1 LFGNDEASCWKGV
14 LIFTAFP
21 SGMLFFCNYL
31 YFWRKMNML
40 RKSKFVLFVLTIA
53 LILSQ
58 VSAFAADYTLEVAV
72 NGVEETLKF
81 SLDDLKA
88 MPAEALID
96 EEYIYNSKTGEKT
109 ADVKGVS
116 LKYLLK
122 EKADI
127 AFENGQVLFEASDG
141 YPIDPQSL
149 EDIFNDEL
157 KYVIAYEVNGEIID
171 NDENADTDDITV
183 YRKVKQEG
191 EFGTVYKL
199 VNKIAVTE
207 EEAPATEEPIETEE
221 PADTDAE
228 KVFTDITEEYKFAE
242 EAIYAL
248 ANKGIIDGM
257 GDGLYAPQNPFTR
270 EQFCKIII
278 EALGYETKEY
288 QGTFSD
294 VTADRWSS
302 VYVQAAFD
310 NGLFVGNT
318 DGTFLPEKII
328 SRQEMAAVVARAAV
342 ASGKVAQEKLNKFVM
357 EKSDYSDKDAV
368 ADWAGNSVAWLE
380 AEEVF
385 TGVAGE
391 NFEPAKDVNRAEAA
405 LVVFNALFK

>member
-1 LFGNDEASCWKGV
+1 M
-14 LIFTAFP
+14 I
-21 SGMLFFCNYL
+21 
-31 YFWRKMNML
+31 
-40 RKSKFVLFVLTIA
+40 RKSKIILFVLTIA

-58 VSAFAADYTLEVAV
+58 VSAFAVDYTLEIAV
-72 NGVEETLKF
+72 NEVEETLKF
-81 SLDDLKA
+81 SFDDLKA

-122 EKADI
+122 EKAEI
-127 AFENGQVLFEASDG
+127 TFENGQVLFEASDG

-157 KYVIAYEVNGEIID
+157 KYVIAYEVNGEAID
-171 NDENADTDDITV
+171 NDENADTEDITI
-183 YRKVKQEG
+183 YRKVKEEG

-199 VNKIAVTE
+199 INKIIVTE
-207 EEAPATEEPIETEE
+207 EDASAAEETVEEESAETED
-221 PADTDAE
+221 PADTDVE
-228 KVFTDITEEYKFAE
+228 KVFNDITEEYKFAE
-242 EAIYAL
+242 AAIYEL

-270 EQFCKIII
+270 EQFCKIIV

-288 QGTFSD
+288 QGAFSD

-302 VYVQAAFD
+302 VYVQAAVD

-328 SRQEMAAVVARAAV
+328 SRQEMAAVAARAAV
-342 ASGKVAQEKLNKFVM
+342 ASGKVAQEKLDKFVM
-357 EKSDYSDKDAV
+357 EKSGYSDKDTV
-368 ADWAGNSVAWLE
+368 ADWAGSSVAWLE
-380 AEEVF
+380 AEKVF
-385 TGVAGE
+385 EGVAVE

-405 LVVFNALFK
+405 LVVFNTLFK

>member
-1 LFGNDEASCWKGV
+1 M
-14 LIFTAFP
+14 I
-21 SGMLFFCNYL
+21 
-31 YFWRKMNML
+31 
-40 RKSKFVLFVLTIA
+40 RKSKIILFVLTIA

-58 VSAFAADYTLEVAV
+58 VSAFAVDYTLEIAV
-72 NGVEETLKF
+72 NEVEETLKF
-81 SLDDLKA
+81 SFDDLKA

-122 EKADI
+122 EKAEI
-127 AFENGQVLFEASDG
+127 TFENGQVLFEASDG

-157 KYVIAYEVNGEIID
+157 KYVIAYEVNGEAID
-171 NDENADTDDITV
+171 NDENADTEDITI
-183 YRKVKQEG
+183 YRKVKEEG

-199 VNKIAVTE
+199 INKIIVTE
-207 EEAPATEEPIETEE
+207 EDASAAEETVEEESAEIED
-221 PADTDAE
+221 PADTDVE
-228 KVFTDITEEYKFAE
+228 KVFNDITEEYKFAE
-242 EAIYAL
+242 AAIYEL

-270 EQFCKIII
+270 EQFCKIIV

-288 QGTFSD
+288 QGAFSD

-302 VYVQAAFD
+302 VYVQAAVD

-328 SRQEMAAVVARAAV
+328 SRQEMAAVAARAAV
-342 ASGKVAQEKLNKFVM
+342 ASGKVAQEKLDKFVM
-357 EKSDYSDKDAV
+357 EKSGYSDKDTV
-368 ADWAGNSVAWLE
+368 ADWAGSSVAWLE
-380 AEEVF
+380 AEKVF
-385 TGVAGE
+385 EGVAVE

-405 LVVFNALFK
+405 LVVFNTLFK

>member
-1 LFGNDEASCWKGV
+1 M
-14 LIFTAFP
+14 I
-21 SGMLFFCNYL
+21 
-31 YFWRKMNML
+31 
-40 RKSKFVLFVLTIA
+40 RKSKIILFVLTIA

-58 VSAFAADYTLEVAV
+58 VSAFAVDYTLEIAV
-72 NGVEETLKF
+72 NEVEETLKF
-81 SLDDLKA
+81 SFDDLKA

-122 EKADI
+122 EKAEI
-127 AFENGQVLFEASDG
+127 TFENGQVLFEASDG

-157 KYVIAYEVNGEIID
+157 KYVIAYEVNGEAID
-171 NDENADTDDITV
+171 NDENADTEDITI
-183 YRKVKQEG
+183 YRKVKEEG

-199 VNKIAVTE
+199 INKIIVTE
-207 EEAPATEEPIETEE
+207 EDASAAEETVEEESAETED
-221 PADTDAE
+221 PADTDVE
-228 KVFTDITEEYKFAE
+228 KVFNDITEEYKFAE
-242 EAIYAL
+242 AAIYEL

-270 EQFCKIII
+270 EQFCKVIV

-288 QGTFSD
+288 QGAFSD

-302 VYVQAAFD
+302 VYVQAAVD

-328 SRQEMAAVVARAAV
+328 SRQEMAAVAARAAV
-342 ASGKVAQEKLNKFVM
+342 ASGKVAQEKLDKFVM
-357 EKSDYSDKDAV
+357 EKSGYSDKDTV
-368 ADWAGNSVAWLE
+368 ADWAGSSVAWLE
-380 AEEVF
+380 AEKVF
-385 TGVAGE
+385 EGVAVE

-405 LVVFNALFK
+405 LVVFNTLFK

>member
-1 LFGNDEASCWKGV
+1 M
-14 LIFTAFP
+14 I
-21 SGMLFFCNYL
+21 
-31 YFWRKMNML
+31 
-40 RKSKFVLFVLTIA
+40 RKSKIILFVLTIA

-58 VSAFAADYTLEVAV
+58 VSAFAVDYTLEIAV
-72 NGVEETLKF
+72 NEVEETLKF
-81 SLDDLKA
+81 SFDDLKA

-116 LKYLLK
+116 LKYLLT
-122 EKADI
+122 EKAEI
-127 AFENGQVLFEASDG
+127 TFENGQVLFEASDG

-157 KYVIAYEVNGEIID
+157 KYVIAYEVNGEAID
-171 NDENADTDDITV
+171 NDENADTEDITI
-183 YRKVKQEG
+183 YRKVKEEG

-199 VNKIAVTE
+199 INKIIVTE
-207 EEAPATEEPIETEE
+207 EDASAAEETVEEESAETED
-221 PADTDAE
+221 PADTDVE
-228 KVFTDITEEYKFAE
+228 KVFNDITEEYKFAE
-242 EAIYAL
+242 AAIYEL

-270 EQFCKIII
+270 EQFCKIIV

-288 QGTFSD
+288 QGAFSD

-302 VYVQAAFD
+302 VYVQAAVD

-328 SRQEMAAVVARAAV
+328 SRQEMAAVAARAAV
-342 ASGKVAQEKLNKFVM
+342 ASGKVAQEKLDKFVM
-357 EKSDYSDKDAV
+357 EKSGYSDKDTV
-368 ADWAGNSVAWLE
+368 ADWAGSSVAWLE
-380 AEEVF
+380 AEKVF
-385 TGVAGE
+385 EGVAVE

-405 LVVFNALFK
+405 LVVFNTLFK

>member
-1 LFGNDEASCWKGV
+1 M
-14 LIFTAFP
+14 I
-21 SGMLFFCNYL
+21 
-31 YFWRKMNML
+31 
-40 RKSKFVLFVLTIA
+40 RKSKIILFVLTIA

-58 VSAFAADYTLEVAV
+58 VSAFAVDYTLEIAV
-72 NGVEETLKF
+72 NEVEETLKF
-81 SLDDLKA
+81 SFDDLKA

-122 EKADI
+122 EKAEI
-127 AFENGQVLFEASDG
+127 TFENGQVLFEASDG

-157 KYVIAYEVNGEIID
+157 KYVIAYEVNGEAID
-171 NDENADTDDITV
+171 NDENADTEDITI
-183 YRKVKQEG
+183 YRKVKEEG

-199 VNKIAVTE
+199 INKIIVTE
-207 EEAPATEEPIETEE
+207 EDASAAEETVEEESAETED
-221 PADTDAE
+221 PADTDVE
-228 KVFTDITEEYKFAE
+228 KVFNDITEEYKFAE
-242 EAIYAL
+242 AAIYEL

-257 GDGLYAPQNPFTR
+257 GDGLYAPQNAFTR
-270 EQFCKIII
+270 EQFCKIIV

-288 QGTFSD
+288 QGAFSD

-302 VYVQAAFD
+302 VYVQAAVD

-328 SRQEMAAVVARAAV
+328 SRQEMAAVAARAAV
-342 ASGKVAQEKLNKFVM
+342 ASGKVAQEKLDKFVM
-357 EKSDYSDKDAV
+357 EKSGYSDKDTV
-368 ADWAGNSVAWLE
+368 ADWAGSSVAWLE
-380 AEEVF
+380 AEKVF
-385 TGVAGE
+385 EGVAVE

-405 LVVFNALFK
+405 LVVFNTLFK

>member
-1 LFGNDEASCWKGV
+1 M
-14 LIFTAFP
+14 I
-21 SGMLFFCNYL
+21 
-31 YFWRKMNML
+31 
-40 RKSKFVLFVLTIA
+40 RKSKIILFVLTIA

-58 VSAFAADYTLEVAV
+58 VSAFAADYTLEIAV
-72 NGVEETLKF
+72 NEVEETLKF
-81 SLDDLKA
+81 SFDDLKA

-122 EKADI
+122 EKAEI
-127 AFENGQVLFEASDG
+127 TFENGQVLFEASDG

-157 KYVIAYEVNGEIID
+157 KYVIAYEVNGEAID
-171 NDENADTDDITV
+171 NDENADTEDITI
-183 YRKVKQEG
+183 YRKVKEEG

-199 VNKIAVTE
+199 INKIIVTE
-207 EEAPATEEPIETEE
+207 EDASAAEETVEEESAETED
-221 PADTDAE
+221 PADTDVE
-228 KVFTDITEEYKFAE
+228 KVFNDITEEYKFAE
-242 EAIYAL
+242 AAIYEL

-270 EQFCKIII
+270 EQFCKIIV

-288 QGTFSD
+288 QGAFSD

-302 VYVQAAFD
+302 VYVQAAVD

-328 SRQEMAAVVARAAV
+328 SRQEMAAVAARAAV
-342 ASGKVAQEKLNKFVM
+342 ASGKVAQEKLDKFVM
-357 EKSDYSDKDAV
+357 EKSGYSDKDTV
-368 ADWAGNSVAWLE
+368 ADWAGSSVAWLE
-380 AEEVF
+380 AEKVF
-385 TGVAGE
+385 EGVAVE

-405 LVVFNALFK
+405 LVVFNTLFK

>member
-1 LFGNDEASCWKGV
+1 M
-14 LIFTAFP
+14 I
-21 SGMLFFCNYL
+21 
-31 YFWRKMNML
+31 
-40 RKSKFVLFVLTIA
+40 RKSKIILFVLTIA

-58 VSAFAADYTLEVAV
+58 VSAFAVDYTLEIAV
-72 NGVEETLKF
+72 NEAEETLKF
-81 SLDDLKA
+81 SFDDLKA

-122 EKADI
+122 EKAEI
-127 AFENGQVLFEASDG
+127 TFENGQVLFEASDG

-157 KYVIAYEVNGEIID
+157 KYVIAYEVNGEAID
-171 NDENADTDDITV
+171 NDENADTEDITI
-183 YRKVKQEG
+183 YRKVKEEG

-199 VNKIAVTE
+199 INKIIVTE
-207 EEAPATEEPIETEE
+207 EDASAAEETVEEESAETED
-221 PADTDAE
+221 PADTDVE
-228 KVFTDITEEYKFAE
+228 KVFNDITEEYKFAE
-242 EAIYAL
+242 AAIYEL

-270 EQFCKIII
+270 EQFCKIIV

-288 QGTFSD
+288 QGAFSD

-302 VYVQAAFD
+302 VYVQAAVD

-328 SRQEMAAVVARAAV
+328 SRQEMAAVAARAAV
-342 ASGKVAQEKLNKFVM
+342 ASGKVAQEKLDKFVM
-357 EKSDYSDKDAV
+357 EKSGYSDKDTV
-368 ADWAGNSVAWLE
+368 ADWAGSSVAWLE
-380 AEEVF
+380 AEKVF
-385 TGVAGE
+385 EGVAVE

-405 LVVFNALFK
+405 LVVFNTLFK